1 MINRQILI
9 KRILKKSKIEELKF
23 KEYIKEIKRRR
34 YK

>member
-9 KRILKKSKIEELKF
+9 KRILKKSKLEELKF
-23 KEYIKEIKRRR
+23 KEYIKEIKRRK